1 MGYTHPMTTVLEIEQ
16 AIKQLPRDDY
26 GRLRQWL
33 EDFELEQELAAS
45 SAHIAQLL
53 DDEDGGENQLVE
65 E

>member
-1 MGYTHPMTTVLEIEQ
+1 MGYTHPMTSVLEIEQ

-33 EDFELEQELAAS
+33 EDYELEQELAAS
-45 SAHIAQLL
+45 STHIAQLL

>member
-45 SAHIAQLL
+45 STHIAQLL